1 MKIEYLIDKNQ
12 YTDDMLDNIDFILEY
27 DGGPTV
33 AQLKEKVKDYDNFGL
48 WSQVE
53 KQMIDDV
60 IL

>member
-1 MKIEYLIDKNQ
+1 
-12 YTDDMLDNIDFILEY
+12 MLNDIDFILEY

-33 AQLKEKVKDYDNFGL
+33 DQLKEKVKDYDNFGL
-48 WSQVE
+48 WSKVE